1 MNLFLYII
9 SRLYLFLIFV
19 WSKLYDYNIFKSKKF
34 EPKIISIGNIVVGG
48 AGKTPMIIFFS
59 SLLKKEGIKHA
70 IISRGYKKK
79 KGGSFFVSDSKKILI
94 NNPSLC
100 GEEPLLL
107 AKKLPKIPVLVGE
120 EKIASIKL
128 AIKKEQPQIILIDDG
143 FQSRKIHVDYNV
155 VLIDSLIK
163 KEDFRFL
170 PFGTLRE
177 PLSSLKRSNLIIVT
191 KTNFKASGRYAQHA
205 PMFLSL
211 AEKARIPIIKAS
223 YIETFSVFNKKTQAL
238 HPLSKDAPVDAPSF
252 LLSGIARQESFQII
266 AKKKYSNIV
275 KNYRFADHHHY
286 AYEDL
291 FPIFNKETKK
301 QSKVCITTYKDFIKI
316 QLLENLIK
324 DFSIEFHVIDV
335 EHKLSVSSKK
345 IIENNIKKLI

>member
-1 MNLFLYII
+1 MINEITLNNDF
-9 SRLYLFLIFV
+9 SE
-19 WSKLYDYNIFKSKKF
+19 FKSKNF
-34 EPKIISIGNIVVGG
+34 ETKIISIGNIVVGG
-48 AGKTPMIIFFS
+48 AGKTPMIMFFS

-120 EKIASIKL
+120 EKIVSIKL

-177 PLSSLKRSNLIIVT
+177 PLSSLKRKLLI
-191 KTNFKASGRYAQHA
+191 YW
-205 PMFLSL
+205 
-211 AEKARIPIIKAS
+211 IKG
-223 YIETFSVFNKKTQAL
+223 
-238 HPLSKDAPVDAPSF
+238 
-252 LLSGIARQESFQII
+252 LL
-266 AKKKYSNIV
+266 
-275 KNYRFADHHHY
+275 
-286 AYEDL
+286 
-291 FPIFNKETKK
+291 
-301 QSKVCITTYKDFIKI
+301 
-316 QLLENLIK
+316 
-324 DFSIEFHVIDV
+324 
-335 EHKLSVSSKK
+335 
-345 IIENNIKKLI
+345 